1 MDCIFKAV
9 AGGEGGSWVLKNPPV
24 KERFTKRSTIM
35 YEKVHYNA
43 HNGPLHC
50 NVQKGPLLQ
59 SA

>member
-1 MDCIFKAV
+1 MDCIYKAV
-9 AGGEGGSWVLKNPPV
+9 AGGGGGSWVLKKV
-24 KERFTKRSTIM
+24 HHIRSTIM

-43 HNGPLHC
+43 QNGPLHC